1 MTKISYNNGKAIQ
14 HAKSWCG
21 KQSNPCGVYLEGP
34 ERSDCAHFLAHCL
47 KAGGIEIRN
56 QDTATAFCPHG
67 LAVRNTVLVAVLKDL
82 ALRYSNIREIGL
94 ADAIVGDVGF
104 LDRPD
109 RPYHA
114 FMICEPVDMRLTPPP
129 PIKVYAHST
138 SRCCEAMDAKW
149 RQWFS
154 TLFRLEDG

>member
-1 MTKISYNNGKAIQ
+1 MAKIPYKNWNAIQ
-14 HAKSWCG
+14 HAKAWCA
-21 KQSNPCGVYLEGP
+21 KRDNPCGVFLDGP
-34 ERSDCAHFLAHCL
+34 QRSDCAHFLAHCL

-56 QDTATAFCPHG
+56 IDPGTALCPHG
-67 LAVRNTVLVAVLKDL
+67 LAVRNTALVDGLRSL
-82 ALRYSNIREIGL
+82 AGKYTNVREIGL
-94 ADAIVGDVGF
+94 SDAIVGDVGF

-114 FMICEPVDMRLTPPP
+114 FLICEPVDLRKIPPP
-129 PIKVYAHST
+129 SVKVYAHST
-138 SRCCEAMDAKW
+138 ARCCEAMDAQW